1 MKDFFELYV
10 KQKWV
15 VYIKYSF
22 HNVSLH
28 VNQSEQVTT
37 DVDDRNERG
46 LGILNENR
54 TIVILRFLKN

>member
-22 HNVSLH
+22 HIVSLH